1 MPKESKR
8 TRSGMDW
15 TIISQSVALGV
26 VVVVLSWM
34 SIGLGLHL
42 LPLIGVVFQFFMPL
56 AFVVLMT
63 YFRSEQKT
71 RAQAVAEGVFAGCI
85 LLVVLSLMM
94 AVLGLLQPAA
104 G

>member
-8 TRSGMDW
+8 TRSGMNW

-71 RAQAVAEGVFAGCI
+71 RPQAVAEGVFAGCI
-85 LLVVLSLMM
+85 VLVVLALVM
-94 AVLGLLQPAA
+94 AVVGTLSPPAA
-104 G
+104 

>member
-15 TIISQSVALGV
+15 TIISQNVALGV

-71 RAQAVAEGVFAGCI
+71 RPQAVTEGIFAGCI

-94 AVLGLLQPAA
+94 AVLGLLQPAT

>member
-8 TRSGMDW
+8 TRTALDG

-26 VVVVLSWM
+26 VVVVLGDLSVR
-34 SIGLGLHL
+34 LGLHL
-42 LPLIGVVFQFFMPL
+42 LPLIGTVFQFFTPV

-71 RAQAVAEGVFAGCI
+71 RPQAVAEGIFAGCI
-85 LLVVLSLMM
+85 MWGVLTLMM
-94 AVLGLLQPAA
+94 EVIRTLTPPVA
-104 G
+104 

>member
-1 MPKESKR
+1 MPKEPKR

-15 TIISQSVALGV
+15 AIVSQNVALGV
-26 VVVVLSWM
+26 VIVVLSWM
-34 SIGLGLHL
+34 AVGLGLHQ
-42 LPLIGVVFQFFMPL
+42 LPLVGVVFQFFMPL
-56 AFVVLMT
+56 AFVVVMT

-71 RAQAVAEGVFAGCI
+71 RAQAVSEGVFAGCL

-94 AVLGLLQPAA
+94 AVIGLLSPAA

>member
-1 MPKESKR
+1 M
-8 TRSGMDW
+8 
-15 TIISQSVALGV
+15 
-26 VVVVLSWM
+26 
-34 SIGLGLHL
+34 

-71 RAQAVAEGVFAGCI
+71 RPQAVAEGVFAGCI

-104 G
+104 S

>member
-8 TRSGMDW
+8 TKSGMDW

-63 YFRSEQKT
+63 YFRSGQKT
-71 RAQAVAEGVFAGCI
+71 RPQAVAEGVFAGCI

-104 G
+104 S

>member
-42 LPLIGVVFQFFMPL
+42 LRLIGVMFQFFMPV

-94 AVLGLLQPAA
+94 AVVGLLQPAA

>member
-42 LPLIGVVFQFFMPL
+42 LPLIGVMFQFFMPL